1 MRLYNTYISSTLS
14 LIEYIG
20 GLFYRKFFFDMIGGK
35 LGPQGIMYV
44 INFNIVCDSFY
55 IILHRPNVKLN
66 GLLTVIVKIP
76 LLQILVLLLSAFIF
90 LIVYPIKAFSIFT
103 KNISFIITLLF
114 LTGFL
119 ALGVYQVSYKL
130 STFEI
135 F

>member
-1 MRLYNTYISSTLS
+1 
-14 LIEYIG
+14 
-20 GLFYRKFFFDMIGGK
+20 MIGGK

-119 ALGVYQVSYKL
+119 ALGVYQVSCYKL